1 MATKQLRREDVNPA
15 LLQRAADELEIGVPI
30 HAWEVEGGKLRLHLA
45 YGQTATWPPEEG
57 ERGKGK
63 GERGKEEPEGLVL
76 GVDYEWTGE
85 PPADLP
91 IPEDLEGLRKQLL
104 VNLALKHGLKI
115 KRKKNFVKA
124 DYVAVLERRRAEL

>member
-45 YGQTATWPPEEG
+45 YGQTAIWPPEDDAAPVEP
-57 ERGKGK
+57 
-63 GERGKEEPEGLVL
+63 EPEGLVL

-91 IPEDLEGLRKQLL
+91 IPGNLNGLRKQLL

-124 DYVAVLERRRAEL
+124 DYVAVLERRRSEL